1 MKLDR
6 REKWGI
12 KVVTEWIERQGRKD
26 QRREAMGVS

>member
-12 KVVTEWIERQGRKD
+12 KVVTEWIEGQERKD

>member
-12 KVVTEWIERQGRKD
+12 KVVTDWIES
-26 QRREAMGVS
+26 RRERIKGERRLV